1 MDQEINNIE
10 LNAILYYADFL
21 SLKAISI
28 PVTDNC
34 KYFYIHGTPINSC
47 YILDLE
53 PIYDQDN
60 KYFKQSFNE
69 YIVLR
74 NKFGEDGVISF
85 IENLASLSARG
96 CVTAQQMLSVIHQY
110 SSKIERK
117 QAFVTYDNWNKNKRY
132 THTFIND
139 DGKLEEHECSMY
151 VYHVERSLK
160 KRGLLKSL
168 GTGYPIGENNTLE
181 SLL

>member
-1 MDQEINNIE
+1 MDEEVNNIE

-21 SLKAISI
+21 SLQSINI

-53 PIYDQDN
+53 PIYDQN
-60 KYFKQSFNE
+60 NQYFKQSMQE
-69 YIVLR
+69 YLTLR
-74 NKFGEDGVISF
+74 NKFGEEGAISF
-85 IENLASLSARG
+85 IENLANLSARG
-96 CVTAQQMLSVIHQY
+96 CVTAQQMLNVIHQY

-117 QAFVTYDNWNKNKRY
+117 QAFAQYNKWKNNKRY
-132 THTFIND
+132 THTLINE
-139 DGKLEEHECSMY
+139 DGKLEEIECTMY
-151 VYHVERSLK
+151 TYHVERSLEK
-160 KRGLLKSL
+160 QGLLTSFGPHPERL
-168 GTGYPIGENNTLE
+168 EINTLE